1 MARNYPF
8 ERFSEDGKRSLV
20 LAQEEAERMQSGYI
34 GTEHMLL
41 GLLRLGDGS
50 AHRALANLSV
60 DYGLVRSLIEKGL
73 PRPDRPKVEHV
84 IPTSRVKRVIEIA
97 FAESRRV
104 KSQYVESG
112 HLLMGLCIDGGGIA
126 ALVLRELGVTAEMVV
141 AAVEGHTPP
150 DEAGNEPPDLR
161 IYGRP

>member
-1 MARNYPF
+1 MASRYPF
-8 ERFSEDGKRSLV
+8 ERFSEDGKRTLV

-34 GTEHMLL
+34 GTEHLLL

-50 AHRALANLSV
+50 AHRALRSLSV
-60 DYGLVRSLIEKGL
+60 DAGTVRGLIEKGL

-84 IPTSRVKRVIEIA
+84 IPTSRVKSVIEIA
-97 FAESRRV
+97 FAESRRL

-112 HLLMGLCIDGGGIA
+112 HLLIGLCVEGGGIA
-126 ALVLRELGVTAEMVV
+126 ALVLRELGVTAQMVI

-150 DEAGNEPPDLR
+150 DEPGSEPPDLR